1 MVTPLT
7 AIVRRPGPRL
17 SEGLVTHIDRTPIDL
32 ALAQSQ
38 WERYVEVFREQG
50 WRIVEVPAADDCPD
64 AVFVEDTAVVAGDMA
79 VVCRPGAPERA
90 LEVVAVPDVLAAVGL
105 DVVHLSEGFLDGGD
119 VLKVAD
125 TVYIGVGGRTDT
137 AGASAFGELV
147 STRGF
152 RAVQVPT
159 TKVLHLKSAV
169 TALPDGTI
177 IGYPPDV
184 DSIDVFE
191 RFLAVPE
198 PDGAHVV
205 VLDEHSVLL
214 AASAPETAVLLRSRG
229 LDVVTVDI
237 AEFIRLEG
245 CVTCLSIRV
254 RGGDPL

>member
-1 MVTPLT
+1 MVTPRT

-17 SEGLVTHIDRTPIDL
+17 AEGLVTHIDRTQIDL
-32 ALAQSQ
+32 ALARSQ
-38 WERYVEVFREQG
+38 WDRYVEVFRERG
-50 WRIVEVPAADDCPD
+50 WRIVEVPGADDCPD

-79 VVCRPGAPERA
+79 VVCRPGAPERVP
-90 LEVVAVPDVLAAVGL
+90 EVVAVPDVLSAVGL
-105 DVVHLSEGFLDGGD
+105 DVVHLPDGCLDGGD

-125 TVYIGVGGRTDT
+125 TMYVGVGGRTNT

-147 STRGF
+147 SSRGF
-152 RAVQVPT
+152 CTVQVPT
-159 TKVLHLKSAV
+159 TRVLHLKSAV

-184 DSIDVFE
+184 DSVDAFE

-205 VLDEHSVLL
+205 VLDDHSVLM
-214 AASAPETAVLLRSRG
+214 AASAPDTADLLRSRG
-229 LDVVTVDI
+229 LDVVMVDI
-237 AEFIRLEG
+237 SEFIRLEG

-254 RGGDPL
+254 RGGNPL